1 MIVYNII
8 HCGCSFDVI
17 YAVLLWCSKLAVL
30 RFYGPLS
37 VCVFMRKNTMLS

>member
-30 RFYGPLS
+30 FFS
-37 VCVFMRKNTMLS
+37 VALLRSVFFRVWTIC

>member
-30 RFYGPLS
+30 FFCGPLFGLFFR
-37 VCVFMRKNTMLS
+37 VRTLC